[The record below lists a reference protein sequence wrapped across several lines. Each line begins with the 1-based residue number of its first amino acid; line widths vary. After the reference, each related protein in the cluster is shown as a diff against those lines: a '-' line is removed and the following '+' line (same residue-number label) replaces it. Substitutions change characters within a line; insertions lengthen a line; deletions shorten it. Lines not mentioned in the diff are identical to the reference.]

1 MNDTWYTTLVMKRA
15 ELGYLL
21 NELELLG
28 AGIEVGAALGKFSKR
43 LLETWK
49 GTKLYSIDAWKHQ
62 PADYYDEYNVG
73 DAKQLE
79 HLEAA
84 KKKLAQFEDRS
95 EIIKAFSQDVV
106 STFEDGSL
114 DFVYIDANHSDLLA
128 DIRAWYPKVKNG
140 GVVSGH
146 DFVEGTIG
154 VSNFTV
160 KSDLRSYLEDG
171 DDILYVTLEAW
182 PSWIIIKGNQAM
194 PAKYL
199 A

>member
-1 MNDTWYTTLVMKRA
+1 LK
-15 ELGYLL
+15 
-21 NELELLG
+21 
-28 AGIEVGAALGKFSKR
+28 
-43 LLETWK
+43 TWK